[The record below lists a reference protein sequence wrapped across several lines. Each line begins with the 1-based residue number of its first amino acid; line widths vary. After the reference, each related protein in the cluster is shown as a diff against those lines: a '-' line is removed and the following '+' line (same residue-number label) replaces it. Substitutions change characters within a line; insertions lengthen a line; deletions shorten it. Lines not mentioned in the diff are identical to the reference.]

1 MTAPAISGNWN
12 YPTKVKFGAGRIAEL
27 PDACKELGMKRPL
40 IVTDPGLAALPM
52 IKDAVAACEK
62 AGLGVAVFSDIKSN
76 PNGKNVEDG
85 LKVLRA
91 GKHDGVVAFGGGSA
105 LDAGK
110 AIALMA
116 GQKRPIWDFEDVG
129 DNWLRVDPAGVAP
142 IIAVPTTSGTGSEVG
157 RVSVITK
164 EDTHQK
170 KLIFH
175 PKVQP
180 SIVIDDPALT
190 IGLPPKITAATG
202 MDALAHCFEAYCA
215 PGYHP
220 MADGIALEGMRLIK
234 EWLPIAVRDGKN
246 LEARSHM
253 MAAATMGATAFQ
265 KGLGAI
271 HSLSHP
277 VGAVYDTHHG
287 LTNAVVM
294 PYVMQFNRQAIEEKM
309 TRLAAYL
316 GLKNPGYQAVLD
328 WVLALRK
335 EIGIPHTL
343 KDIGVGTD
351 KLDSLSQEAFND
363 PSTGGNPVP
372 AGVPEMK
379 RMFIASIEG
388 RLVGHDGTDIVG
400 AGFKPAPRDA
410 GITSRNG
417 AVSTGRV

>member
-1 MTAPAISGNWN
+1 MTASAPRGNWN

-27 PDACKELGMKRPL
+27 PDGCRELGMKRPL

-62 AGLGVAVFSDIKSN
+62 AGLGAAVFSDIKSN

-85 LKVLRA
+85 LKAYRS

-129 DNWLRVDPAGVAP
+129 DNWLCVDPAGVAP

-190 IGLPPKITAATG
+190 LGLPPKITAATG
-202 MDALAHCFEAYCA
+202 MDALAHCFEAYCV

-234 EWLPIAVRDGKN
+234 EWLPIAVKDGKN

-294 PYVMQFNRQAIEEKM
+294 PYVMQFNRKAIEEKM

-351 KLDSLSQEAFND
+351 KLDSLAQEAFND

-379 RMFIASIEG
+379 QMFIASIEG
-388 RLVGHDGTDIVG
+388 RL
-400 AGFKPAPRDA
+400 
-410 GITSRNG
+410 
-417 AVSTGRV
+417 